1 MKKIT
6 FKNKVIRGG
15 IIAGSVALG
24 IPQAMAAGEVD
35 AIFGAIDLSSIA
47 ASVGAVGVLIIGI
60 AMVMKA
66 ITLGKRAVDK
76 A

>member
-1 MKKIT
+1 MKNIL
-6 FKNKVIRGG
+6 KNKLLVTGVLAASMLSG
-15 IIAGSVALG
+15 QV
-24 IPQAMAAGEVD
+24 MAAGETD
-35 AIFGAIDLSSIA
+35 AIFAAIDLTKIA

-60 AMVMKA
+60 AMVMKS

>member
-1 MKKIT
+1 MKNIL
-6 FKNKVIRGG
+6 KNKPLV
-15 IIAGSVALG
+15 AGVLTASMLSG
-24 IPQAMAAGEVD
+24 QAMAAGEVD
-35 AIFGAIDLSSIA
+35 AIFAAIDLSTIA

-60 AMVMKA
+60 AMVMKS

>member
-1 MKKIT
+1 MNNI
-6 FKNKVIRGG
+6 FKNKLLLSGVL
-15 IIAGSVALG
+15 VASTLSG
-24 IPQAMAAGEVD
+24 QAMAAGETD
-35 AIFGAIDLSSIA
+35 AIFAAIDLTKIA

-60 AMVMKA
+60 SMVMKS

>member
-1 MKKIT
+1 MKKNIL
-6 FKNKVIRGG
+6 KNKLLV
-15 IIAGSVALG
+15 AGVLTASMLSG
-24 IPQAMAAGEVD
+24 QAMAAGEVD

>member
-1 MKKIT
+1 MKNIL
-6 FKNKVIRGG
+6 KNKLLV
-15 IIAGSVALG
+15 AGVLTASMLSG
-24 IPQAMAAGEVD
+24 QAMAAGEVD
-35 AIFGAIDLSSIA
+35 AIFAAIDLSSIA

>member
-1 MKKIT
+1 MKNIL
-6 FKNKVIRGG
+6 KNKFLVTGVLSASMLSG
-15 IIAGSVALG
+15 QV
-24 IPQAMAAGEVD
+24 MAAGETD
-35 AIFGAIDLSSIA
+35 AIFAAIDLTKIA

-60 AMVMKA
+60 AMVMKS